1 MEMGVF
7 AELVELTG
15 VELDGEL
22 RALELEHRRLVARQA
37 MVIAVA
43 EARQVFAADGHR
55 STSAYLRATC
65 NWSPGEVA
73 RMRKLARLFDA
84 VPSVAEA
91 LAAGLI
97 GVAQATEIAR
107 VHSNRRIG
115 HLTSTIAPVLLEQAE
130 HLPFD
135 EFKICVDR
143 FIMLADTDGAFDDMA
158 ANVEH
163 RTALVTEIGGALHVQ
178 ASGGD
183 PLVAAG
189 MIGVFARFVQAEFR
203 ADVEARRAEFG
214 DAPDEH
220 PLPRTAAQRSF
231 DALQTIF
238 EVADQAVDAGR
249 EATGSFESV
258 VNIVCD
264 EATVNEVLAGA
275 GLTLP
280 SGRQLDVDDFGSV
293 CLDDMVDEF
302 TDTTA
307 GDPAGLL
314 DRRCATA
321 DGSPIHPVLL
331 LRALLTGHVRRVVV
345 DSAGV
350 VTDLGRRQRLFTGSA
365 REAAKLLTRT
375 CTHPGC
381 RVSSRFAQVDHVDE
395 WVGGA
400 GGTDQ
405 HNADVRCGGHNRFK
419 HRQRWRTR
427 RDPNGRSY
435 SIRSDGTIVL
445 PVGEREPDLSIDE
458 LARITRARVAALR
471 PLQPTA

>member
-1 MEMGVF
+1 MIERVFDSMVAMGMGVF

-15 VELDGEL
+15 AELDGEL

-37 MVIAVA
+37 MAIAVA
-43 EARQVFAADGHR
+43 EARQVPAADGHR

-65 NWSPGEVA
+65 NWSPGEIA

-84 VPSVAEA
+84 VPVVAET
-91 LAAGLI
+91 LSAGLI
-97 GVAQATEIAR
+97 GVAQAFEIAR

-115 HLTSTIAPVLLEQAE
+115 HLTSAIAPVLLEQAE

-163 RTALVTEIGGALHVQ
+163 RTALVTAVGGALHVQ

-203 ADVEARRAEFG
+203 ANAEARRVAFG
-214 DAPDEH
+214 DVADQH

-231 DALQTIF
+231 DALRTIF
-238 EVADQAVDAGR
+238 ETADRAAADGA
-249 EATGSFESV
+249 EASGSFDSV

-264 EATVNEVLAGA
+264 ESTVDAALAGA

-280 SGRQLDVDDFGSV
+280 NGRRLDVDDFGAVS
-293 CLDDMVDEF
+293 LDDIVDEY
-302 TDTTA
+302 TV
-307 GDPAGLL
+307 DPTSLL
-314 DRRCATA
+314 DRRCETSE
-321 DGSPIHPVLL
+321 GTPIHPSLV

-381 RVSSRFAQVDHVDE
+381 RVPSRFAQVDHIDE
-395 WVGGA
+395 WA
-400 GGTDQ
+400 GGSGQTDQ

-427 RDPNGRSY
+427 RDAQGRGY
-435 SIRSDGTIVL
+435 SIRPDGSIVL
-445 PVGEREPDLSIDE
+445 PVGEREPEFATDE
-458 LARITRARVAALR
+458 PTRITLR
-471 PLQPTA
+471 PTG